1 LSGGQPRHHI
11 IPTFFL
17 ILQLLD
23 ESLFS
28 AEVAMNVQRSPESAP
43 ALRARSPERT
53 ASWWARH
60 NHQVAPYLFILPFF
74 LVYAVFFLYPVVS
87 SFILSFYKAVG
98 LGSRTFVGLNN
109 YVDLTHD
116 PRYVKALVNTTVYTL
131 ASVFI
136 LSPLA
141 LIVAMTVRSFI
152 VPSHNLKSFY
162 RIAFFLPNLTSFVV
176 IALMFALIFNKDFG
190 LLNQALASIGLPK
203 LGWLREAS
211 LAMPSIVLV
220 AIWTFLGVNS
230 LYFLAGLQN
239 IPEEMNEAAAIDGAT
254 RAQTFWHV
262 TVPLLR
268 PTILFVVVQ
277 AVIFSYQLFDLP
289 YLLTAGGPSDA
300 TLTLALYLYQIG
312 FSQFSLGYAAAIGYS
327 LAMIAIVVSIFQFG
341 LFRLWGEE

>member
-1 LSGGQPRHHI
+1 MS
-11 IPTFFL
+11 
-17 ILQLLD
+17 
-23 ESLFS
+23 
-28 AEVAMNVQRSPESAP
+28 VQRSPDSAP
-43 ALRARSPERT
+43 ALGTRSPERT
-53 ASWWARH
+53 SSWWSRRGH
-60 NHQVAPYLFILPFF
+60 EVAPYLFVLPFF
-74 LVYAVFFLYPVVS
+74 LVYGIFFLYPVIS
-87 SFILSFYKAVG
+87 SFILSFHRAVG
-98 LGSRTFVGLNN
+98 LGSRTFVGVDN
-109 YVDLTHD
+109 YVALAND
-116 PRYVKALVNTTVYTL
+116 PRYLTALSNTTVYTL

-141 LIVAMTVRSFI
+141 LIVAMAVRSFL
-152 VPSHNLKSFY
+152 VPSPNMKSFY

-176 IALMFALIFNKDFG
+176 IALMFTLIFNQDFG

-203 LGWLREAS
+203 VGWLRETS
-211 LAMPSIVLV
+211 LAMPSIIMV

-254 RAQTFWHV
+254 RWQTFWNV
-262 TVPLLR
+262 TLPLLR

-289 YLLTAGGPSDA
+289 YLLTAGGPADA

-312 FSQFSLGYAAAIGYS
+312 FSQFNLGYAAAIGYS
-327 LAMIAIVVSIFQFG
+327 LALIAVVVSIFQFG